1 MTSIRKLS
9 TVRAMQS
16 SANDDALNR
25 RVNILV
31 VEDNEDHRELVK
43 ACLQEAGYDHVFVA
57 EDALFAMEI
66 IRQAPPD
73 LMIVDINMPHESG
86 LSFISSLRAN
96 RILPYVPVI
105 FVTGRHDCEDDAK
118 KLGAVGYLRKPLD
131 PGALL
136 KLVSEHTH
144 APLS

>member
-1 MTSIRKLS
+1 MTAFRKPFS
-9 TVRAMQS
+9 GARRS

-31 VEDNEDHRELVK
+31 VEDNEDHRVLVK
-43 ACLQEAGYDHVFVA
+43 LCLEEAGYENVYLA
-57 EDALFAMEI
+57 EDALFAMDI

-73 LMIVDINMPHESG
+73 VMIVDINMPHESG

-105 FVTGRHDCEDDAK
+105 FLTGRTDCREQAA
-118 KLGAVGYLRKPLD
+118 KLGAVGYLDKPLD
-131 PGALL
+131 AQALL
-136 KLVSEHTH
+136 KLVSEHTQV
-144 APLS
+144 PLN